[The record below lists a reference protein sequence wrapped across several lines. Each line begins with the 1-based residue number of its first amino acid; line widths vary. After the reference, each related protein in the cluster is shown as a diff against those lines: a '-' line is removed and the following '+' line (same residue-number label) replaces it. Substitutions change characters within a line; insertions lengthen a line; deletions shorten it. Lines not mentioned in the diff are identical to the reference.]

1 MQVKAL
7 RHKVKRHKVKRH
19 KVTLRHKVK
28 YHKVKAT
35 RLLLDKRLLATLRLR
50 SLTSLHRKAK
60 P

>member
-7 RHKVKRHKVKRH
+7 HHKVKRL

-28 YHKVKAT
+28 RQLTVM
-35 RLLLDKRLLATLRLR
+35 RLLLDKHLRATLRLHSR
-50 SLTSLHRKAK
+50 TSLHRKAK

>member
-7 RHKVKRHKVKRH
+7 HRKDKRL

-28 YHKVKAT
+28 YHKVKRQLT
-35 RLLLDKRLLATLRLR
+35 VMRLLLDKHLRATLRLHSR
-50 SLTSLHRKAK
+50 TSLHRKAK

>member
-7 RHKVKRHKVKRH
+7 RHKVKRL

-28 YHKVKAT
+28 RLKVKRQLTAM
-35 RLLLDKRLLATLRLR
+35 RLLLDKHLRATLRLHSR
-50 SLTSLHRKAK
+50 TSLHRKAK

>member
-7 RHKVKRHKVKRH
+7 RHKVKCH

-28 YHKVKAT
+28 YHKVKRQLTAM
-35 RLLLDKRLLATLRLR
+35 RLLLDKHLRAILRLHSR
-50 SLTSLHRKAK
+50 TSLHRKAK